1 MDTAMRDLERLE
13 EQDDAPGR
21 RIGTLMMAALAT
33 VGLIFAMAI
42 LLGGTGESEVEAQD
56 DPLSV
61 LDRAAGFE
69 VDEEVLP
76 EEDEAPEVDRRNLAF
91 PETLAEYDT
100 RPEVEAALAAAAAEL
115 EHPEPIPSGV
125 ALGDIASGSIE
136 DAPVPSPDAP
146 PIRTEHPVDD
156 TLPSALPAASAF
168 GGTPEVLS
176 RARAHDPLV
185 AAAFPPEAPGR
196 PVASGMNGKYTIQ
209 VISYQHPTDADVFAQ
224 GLRARG
230 HHAFVVSAD
239 IPERG
244 RFYRVRIGPFDTQR
258 EADAYRHQFE
268 DEERMNTIVIRR
280 RDERG

>member
-1 MDTAMRDLERLE
+1 MDSAMRDLERLE
-13 EQDDAPGR
+13 EQDDTSGR
-21 RIGTLMMAALAT
+21 RLGTLLMAALAT
-33 VGLIFAMAI
+33 VGLVFAMAI
-42 LLGGTGESEVEAQD
+42 LLGGAGESEVEAQE

-61 LDRAAGFE
+61 LDQAAGFE
-69 VDEEVLP
+69 VDEEVL
-76 EEDEAPEVDRRNLAF
+76 EEEHQAPEVDRQNLAF

-125 ALGDIASGSIE
+125 ALGDIASGSVD
-136 DAPVPSPDAP
+136 DAPVPSPAAP
-146 PIRTEHPVDD
+146 PVPVDD
-156 TLPSALPAASAF
+156 TLPSALPAASAI
-168 GGTPEVLS
+168 GNTPDVLS
-176 RARAHDPLV
+176 RARVHDPLV
-185 AAAFPPEAPGR
+185 AAAFPPEPPSA
-196 PVASGMNGKYTIQ
+196 PVAAGSNGKYTIQ

-230 HHAFVVSAD
+230 HHAFVMAAD

-258 EADAYRHQFE
+258 EADAYRHRFE

-280 RDERG
+280 RDD